1 MSAARTLA
9 VSRSAWEDR
18 VALLEDERVVEV
30 EIEQRGAE
38 TRPGDVYVARL
49 RRIVPGLDAAFLDL
63 GSERPAYLPLPSS
76 ERAALGALRRGQ
88 SLLVQIVKAPLGG
101 KGARLSAR
109 PILTTRHWVL
119 NAGGRGTAISRK
131 IVDAASRDRLRAVAD
146 EVAVADAAL
155 VVRTS
160 AVEATSAALADE
172 ARRLIEHWRS
182 LERLASSVS
191 PPSRL
196 HAEPALPMRWIRDRL
211 AQTPTRVVVSDAA
224 VADELRALLP
234 ESHDGD
240 ASSLTIEVIDADPFS
255 ALRVDEALRAALAR
269 SVRLPSGGHVT
280 IDATRALTAIDVDTG
295 RFVGTRALSET
306 IVTTNLEAAREIA
319 RQLRLRNLG
328 GIVVIDFIDMRGTAD
343 RERVLDVLREECARD
358 PEPIEILPF
367 TPLGLVQLT
376 RKRTRPAL
384 AEQLLDACPS
394 CDGTGRVP
402 ASAAVGARV
411 LRALEA
417 RATEPSRTALVARAA
432 PPVAEWLRRDAAV
445 AVAAIERRLG
455 RTVLIRSDERT
466 PTDAFVVEPPPVR
479 NESGAS
485 PGR

>member
-1 MSAARTLA
+1 MSTARTLA

-18 VALLEDERVVEV
+18 VALLEDGRVVEI
-30 EIEQRGAE
+30 EIERRGAE

-63 GSERPAYLPLPSS
+63 GSERPAYLPLPAN
-76 ERAALGALRRGQ
+76 ERATLGALRRGQ
-88 SLLVQIVKAPLGG
+88 SLLVQIVKAPLAG

-109 PILTTRHWVL
+109 PVLTTRHWVL

-131 IVDAASRDRLRAVAD
+131 IVDAATRERLRAVAD

-160 AVEATSAALADE
+160 AVEATSAALVDE
-172 ARRLIEHWRS
+172 AQRLLEYWRS
-182 LERLASSVS
+182 LVQLASSVS
-191 PPSRL
+191 PPSRI
-196 HAEPALPMRWIRDRL
+196 HAEPELPMRWLRDRL
-211 AQTPTRVVVSDAA
+211 GQSPSRVVVNDAA
-224 VADELRALLP
+224 VAAELRALLP
-234 ESHDGD
+234 GSAEGE
-240 ASSLTIEVIDADPFS
+240 ATPLAIETTDADPFS
-255 ALRVDEALRAALAR
+255 ALDVDEALRAALAR

-280 IDATRALTAIDVDTG
+280 FDATRALTAIDVDTG
-295 RFVGTRALSET
+295 RFVGTRGLGET
-306 IVTTNLEAAREIA
+306 IVTTNLEAAGEIA

-328 GIVVIDFIDMRGTAD
+328 GIVVIDFIDMRAPAD
-343 RERVLDVLREECARD
+343 RARVLDVLRDACARD
-358 PEPIEILPF
+358 PAPIEILPF

-384 AEQLLDACPS
+384 SEQLLDACAS

-402 ASAAVGARV
+402 AVAAIGARV

-417 RATEPSRTALVARAA
+417 RATETSRTALVARAA
-432 PPVAEWLRRDAAV
+432 PPVAEWLRREAAV
-445 AVAAIERRLG
+445 ALAAIERRLG

-466 PTDAFVVEPPPVR
+466 PADGFVVEPPLVR
-479 NESGAS
+479 NEKGAS
-485 PGR
+485 PQR